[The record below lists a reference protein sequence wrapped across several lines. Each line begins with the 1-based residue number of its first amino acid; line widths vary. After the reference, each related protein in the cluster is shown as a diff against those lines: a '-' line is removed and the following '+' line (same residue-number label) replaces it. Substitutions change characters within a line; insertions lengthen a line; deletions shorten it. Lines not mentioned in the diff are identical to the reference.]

1 MKQKKLVA
9 EIIAMQDILY
19 RFASR
24 LTSNENDAKD
34 LLQETSYR
42 ALKGQNDYIEYGTV
56 KSWLFTIMRNTF
68 LNDQSRLL
76 K

>member
-56 KSWLFTIMRNTF
+56 KVGYSPLCETHFSTTNP
-68 LNDQSRLL
+68 DY
-76 K
+76 